1 MYSRISP
8 EDWHGFFREFR
19 CANCGSDAG
28 YASRPRNFLEKY
40 LAPFLFLRMVRC
52 GDCYRRSVRPISV
65 PLLEK
70 RKAVV
75 VDHELAINR
84 LEATLHE
91 EPPKQTVEPEAK
103 RARIA

>member
-8 EDWHGFFREFR
+8 KNWDGFFREFR

-28 YASRPRNFLEKY
+28 YASRPRNFLERY
-40 LAPFLFLRMVRC
+40 LARIVFLRAVRC
-52 GDCYRRSVRPISV
+52 GDCYRRSLRPISV

-75 VDHELAINR
+75 VDHELAINS
-84 LEATLHE
+84 LEATLHK
-91 EPPKQTVEPEAK
+91 EPPKETVQPKAK

>member
-1 MYSRISP
+1 MSSLMIP
-8 EDWHGFFREFR
+8 KNWDGFFREFR

-40 LAPFLFLRMVRC
+40 VARLVFLRTVRC

-65 PLLEK
+65 PLREK

-75 VDHELAINR
+75 VDYELAITN
-84 LEATLHE
+84 LDATLRK
-91 EPPKQTVEPEAK
+91 EPPKETPQPPSK